1 MAKQTSILSYFR
13 SAGTWPEAVVVID
26 PDTSADDD
34 WHKGIP
40 DFEDFYRVDLDPM
53 ALQREFELFRL
64 HKEFQECKNIPE
76 IIKMLKESRLVSAY
90 RNVAT
95 LYKIC
100 CTIPVT
106 SASCERS
113 FSKLK
118 LVKTA
123 LRSTMSQDRLS
134 SLVVIGTETDLSDN
148 SDRINIDN
156 VIDAFASRSVRRMV
170 L

>member
-1 MAKQTSILSYFR
+1 
-13 SAGTWPEAVVVID
+13 
-26 PDTSADDD
+26 
-34 WHKGIP
+34 
-40 DFEDFYRVDLDPM
+40 
-53 ALQREFELFRL
+53 
-64 HKEFQECKNIPE
+64 
-76 IIKMLKESRLVSAY
+76 MLKESRLVSAY

-100 CTIPVT
+100 CTIPVHVNNH
-106 SASCERS
+106 
-113 FSKLK
+113 K

-148 SDRINIDN
+148 SGKINIGN
-156 VIDAFASRSVRRMV
+156 VIASRSVRRMA

>member
-1 MAKQTSILSYFR
+1 
-13 SAGTWPEAVVVID
+13 
-26 PDTSADDD
+26 
-34 WHKGIP
+34 
-40 DFEDFYRVDLDPM
+40 M

-64 HKEFQECKNIPE
+64 HKEFQECKSIPE

-134 SLVVIGTETDLSDN
+134 SLVIGTETDLSDK
-148 SDRINIDN
+148 INIDN
-156 VIDAFASRSVRRMV
+156 VIDAFASRSVCRMA